1 MLFRTLRLFLP
12 QKHCSLFY
20 DPDTIS
26 SKGDVRPNILQL
38 EPNIDRGTKIMRKT
52 TYLAAA
58 VVITQAIAA
67 TLPAY
72 GAGFQ
77 NSSVSTTGIG
87 RANAGSGISGDS
99 ISDMFAN
106 PAGLNLREGR
116 EFEAGLHAISLSAPF
131 ENSGS
136 TQTYAGVLTVP
147 AQGANSDGGTSSLV
161 PNFYYSAPLSD
172 NLQYGIGLTTPF
184 GLSTEYDS
192 TWVGRYAAVN
202 SELTTLELNP
212 ALAYQVSPFVS
223 VGIGLTLLQVDA
235 ELTNAQFIGVG
246 SSDGVST
253 VKGDDTSI
261 GWTAG
266 LIVGDDQG
274 RFGFSYRS
282 EVQIKP
288 EGELVVSPLGI
299 RAGASGSVTL
309 PKTLYFSGMKV
320 LSDKL
325 DLLGS
330 LRHTDWDSFQEL
342 RFKFDNGLPD
352 DVTPSNW
359 KSTNTYSV
367 GMNYRSSDQW
377 TYRGGLGVDESPVS
391 DQYRTARIPD
401 TKHKWLSLGM
411 SYKTA
416 GNIRL
421 DLSYA
426 HVLGKDATI
435 GESSDLVSTV
445 PGAAVDSL
453 SGSYNDSSADIISF
467 SVSIPLGK

>member
-1 MLFRTLRLFLP
+1 
-12 QKHCSLFY
+12 
-20 DPDTIS
+20 
-26 SKGDVRPNILQL
+26 
-38 EPNIDRGTKIMRKT
+38 MRKT

-58 VVITQAIAA
+58 ALITQAVVV
-67 TLPAY
+67 TLPAH

-77 NSSVSTTGIG
+77 NSAVSATGIG
-87 RANAGSGISGDS
+87 RAHAGAGISGDNV
-99 ISDMFAN
+99 SDMFAN
-106 PAGLNLREGR
+106 PASLSLRDGR
-116 EFEAGLHAISLSAPF
+116 EFEAGLHAVSLSAPF
-131 ENSGS
+131 ENNGS

-147 AQGANSDGGTSSLV
+147 AQGSNSDAGTNSLI
-161 PNFYYSAPLSD
+161 PSFYYTSALSE
-172 NLQYGIGLTTPF
+172 NLQYGVGLTTPF

-192 TWVGRYAAVN
+192 TWLGRYAAVK

-212 ALAYQVSPFVS
+212 ALSYQVSPFVS
-223 VGIGLTLLQVDA
+223 VGIGLTLMQIDA
-235 ELTNAQFIGVG
+235 ELTNAQFTGIG
-246 SSDGVST
+246 SPDGESVL
-253 VKGDDTSI
+253 KGDDTAI

-282 EVQIKP
+282 EVQVKP
-288 EGELVVSPLGI
+288 EGELVITPLGI
-299 RAGASGSVTL
+299 RAGASGNVTL
-309 PKTLYFSGMKV
+309 PKTLYFSGLKS

-342 RFKFDNGLPD
+342 RFQFDNGLPD

-359 KSTNTYSV
+359 KSTNTYSIGV
-367 GMNYRSSDQW
+367 NYRPSDRW
-377 TYRGGLGVDESPVS
+377 TYRGGLGLDESPVS

-401 TKHKWLSLGM
+401 SEHKWLSLGM

-426 HVLGKDATI
+426 HILGKDASI
-435 GESSDLVSTV
+435 GESSDLVSTT
-445 PGAAVDSL
+445 PGAAIDSL
-453 SGSYNDSSADIISF
+453 NGNYSDSSADIISF
-467 SVSIPLGK
+467 SVSIPLGR